1 MKVSSPVMNTPYSR
15 SENKARENSSLYRN
29 WIQDLC
35 NTSAV
40 SPSSISIFLQAS
52 PMGARSTRFITLATC
67 SSRLSGSG
75 NLQNCT
81 YRPKLEKRITMK
93 SWKCT
98 SVPASLNCHILIY
111 LFLSLSFLFFCV
123 LAVFLRQRNV
133 ASLLCKHFTHLAQWM
148 ERNRLDFSQLVEVKF
163 FMIFPAACSL
173 QTDIM

>member
-1 MKVSSPVMNTPYSR
+1 MTYAILVQCLRLPSASSCRHPR
-15 SENKARENSSLYRN
+15 
-29 WIQDLC
+29 
-35 NTSAV
+35 
-40 SPSSISIFLQAS
+40 
-52 PMGARSTRFITLATC
+52 MGARSMRFVTLATC

-93 SWKCT
+93 SWKCM

-111 LFLSLSFLFFCV
+111 LFLSLSFLFFFCV

-133 ASLLCKHFTHLAQWM
+133 ASLLCKYFTYLAQWM
-148 ERNRLDFSQLVEVKF
+148 ERKRLDFSQLVEVKF

-173 QTDIM
+173 QTDIT